1 MQSGSVDARLAAVFE
16 QLVRMTRRLATSG
29 ELSLPAASVLARL
42 VREGPQRL
50 TELAGH
56 EGVSQPGMTQLVSRL
71 ERDGYALRT
80 PSPDD
85 GRVVMV
91 EVTDVGRAVVA
102 QRREERASALRE
114 MLGRLEPADRR
125 AIRAALPA
133 LNRLVSLSPIT
144 STESPAPAG
153 DRGDIA

>member
-1 MQSGSVDARLAAVFE
+1 MQSSSVDARLAAVFE

-42 VREGPQRL
+42 AREGPQRL

-91 EVTDVGRAVVA
+91 EVTAIGRAVVA

-144 STESPAPAG
+144 STESPARAG
-153 DRGDIA
+153 ARGDIA